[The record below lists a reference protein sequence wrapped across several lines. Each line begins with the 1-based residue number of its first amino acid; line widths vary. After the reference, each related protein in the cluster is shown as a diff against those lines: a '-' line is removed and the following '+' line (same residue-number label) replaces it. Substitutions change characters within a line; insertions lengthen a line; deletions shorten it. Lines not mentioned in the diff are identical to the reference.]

1 MRCYIKINMKILII
15 SDIHANW
22 HALEAVIARESYDAL
37 IFLGD
42 VVDFGPDPKSCI
54 GFLMKSSKARFWGV
68 RGDHDHALA
77 FGTASRCSENLS
89 RLSSISREWGECFLS
104 GEEVGFLRRLPLDRD
119 FTIDGIEF
127 EIAHGSDPYNYIFY
141 NMDLGSDVPYEEPV
155 TLPKNGEKRRFVLT
169 GHSHK
174 PFVRNVGNTTILN
187 PGSVGQPRD
196 HDPRASYGVIENGEA
211 SIRRVSYDIEKTVS
225 DLKRSAMPCVV
236 KARLI
241 SMLVSASEIN

>member
-1 MRCYIKINMKILII
+1 MDNMKILII

-22 HALEAVIARESYDAL
+22 HALEAVLARESHDAL

-42 VVDFGPDPKSCI
+42 AVDFGPDPKSCV
-54 GFLMKSSKARFWGV
+54 GFLMRSSKSRFWGV

-77 FGTASRCSENLS
+77 FGTASNCSEDLS
-89 RLSSISREWGECFLS
+89 KLSMVSREWGECFLS

-119 FTIDGIEF
+119 FTIDGIDF
-127 EIAHGSDPYNYIFY
+127 EIAHGSDPYNYVFY
-141 NMDLGSDVPYEEPV
+141 NAVIGSDGREMNPV
-155 TLPKNGEKRRFVLT
+155 VHPQNGEKRRFILT

-174 PFVRNVGNTTILN
+174 PLVKTIGKTTILN

-211 SIRRVSYDIEKTVS
+211 SIRRVSYDIGKTVK
-225 DLKRSAMPCVV
+225 DLERSGMPYLV

-241 SMLVSASEIN
+241 SMLVSASVIN

>member
-1 MRCYIKINMKILII
+1 MRCYIMVNMKILII

-22 HALEAVIARESYDAL
+22 HALEAVLARESHDAL

-42 VVDFGPDPKSCI
+42 VVDFGPDPKSCV
-54 GFLMKSSKARFWGV
+54 GFLMRSSKARFWGV

-77 FGTASRCSENLS
+77 FGTASNCLQDLS
-89 RLSSISREWGECFLS
+89 KLSNISREWGECFLT

-119 FTIDGIEF
+119 FTVDGIEF

-141 NMDLGSDVPYEEPV
+141 NMVIAADEHNKGPV
-155 TLPKNGEKRRFVLT
+155 AHPQNGEKRRFILA
-169 GHSHK
+169 GHSHQ
-174 PFVRNVGNTTILN
+174 PFIKNIGKTTILN

-211 SIRRVSYDIEKTVS
+211 SIRRVSYDIEKTVN
-225 DLKRSAMPCVV
+225 DLKRSGMPCVV
-236 KARLI
+236 KAKLI
-241 SMLVSASEIN
+241 SMLVSASVIS

>member
-1 MRCYIKINMKILII
+1 MKILII

-22 HALEAVIARESYDAL
+22 HALEAVLARECYDAL

-42 VVDFGPDPKSCI
+42 VVDFGPDPKNCVN
-54 GFLMKSSKARFWGV
+54 FLMKSSKTRFWGV

-77 FGTASRCSENLS
+77 FGTGSNCSEELS
-89 RLSSISREWGECFLS
+89 KLSNISREWGECFLS

-119 FTIDGIEF
+119 FSMDGIDF
-127 EIAHGSDPYNYIFY
+127 EIAHGSDPYSYIFY
-141 NMDLGSDVPYEEPV
+141 NMAVRGEESRIETPDE
-155 TLPKNGEKRRFVLT
+155 PGGDENRKFILT

-174 PFVRNVGNTTILN
+174 PFIKTIGNTTILN

-211 SIRRVSYDIEKTVS
+211 YIRRVGYDIEKTVK
-225 DLKRSAMPCVV
+225 DLERSGMPFGA
-236 KARLI
+236 KTRLI
-241 SMLVSASEIN
+241 SMLVSASVIN